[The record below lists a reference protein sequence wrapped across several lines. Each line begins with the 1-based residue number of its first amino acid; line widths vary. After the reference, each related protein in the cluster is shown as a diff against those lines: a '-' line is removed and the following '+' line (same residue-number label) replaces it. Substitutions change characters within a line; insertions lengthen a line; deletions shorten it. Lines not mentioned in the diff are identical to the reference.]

1 MFFRIS
7 QSLQPLYVIYWATGC
22 VRMNRIAIFARL
34 PAANPIISTQ
44 LCIPDPNSNQCD
56 NLSHLR
62 LCNI

>member
-1 MFFRIS
+1 
-7 QSLQPLYVIYWATGC
+7 
-22 VRMNRIAIFARL
+22 MNRIAIFARL

-62 LCNI
+62 PRDNW